1 MLGLYTVTKTL
12 YSILSSV
19 NPCMLEAGMSFTA
32 ERLSKQQ
39 TTPATGMDRL
49 TTINPNWGAMPMA
62 SRCRMPDVMTTRD
75 GKTRRVG
82 VEIEISGLGYE
93 KLVSL
98 TADILDGTAR
108 NSGRYV
114 SKVDTPL
121 GEFTV
126 ELDSDPIKDL
136 DLRDERVPESLREL
150 GGHAMEMIDYA
161 AERLVPLEIVSP
173 PVPFDQLDTIEVLSD
188 RLREAGAVGSR
199 EAILYAFGLQL
210 NPELPNLDAD
220 TLRRYLQTF
229 AALYD
234 WLKGR
239 HQLDFSRKLTNY
251 IEPWAGSY
259 VDRLIAEDYSPDLE
273 GLMRDYLEDNPT
285 RNRALDLLPLFAHLD
300 ADLLAEYVDDPRIKS
315 RPTLHYRLPD
325 CDIDNPAWHFST
337 VWNDWV
343 VLEQIVS
350 HPKQQKELNDLF
362 REGRTLSFRN
372 LTSTWRSRCQQWLE
386 NRGYV

>member
-1 MLGLYTVTKTL
+1 M
-12 YSILSSV
+12 
-19 NPCMLEAGMSFTA
+19 
-32 ERLSKQQ
+32 
-39 TTPATGMDRL
+39 
-49 TTINPNWGAMPMA
+49 PN
-62 SRCRMPDVMTTRD
+62 RCRMPDIMTTRE
-75 GKTRRVG
+75 GAPRRVG

-93 KLVSL
+93 ELVAL
-98 TADILDGTAR
+98 TARLLEGTA
-108 NSGRYV
+108 SHGGRYV
-114 SKVDTPL
+114 SKIDTPL

-136 DLRDERVPESLREL
+136 DLKDERIPESLREL
-150 GGHAMEMIDYA
+150 GGHAMEVIDFA

-173 PVPFDQLDTIEVLSD
+173 PVAFDQLETIESLSD
-188 RLREAGAVGSR
+188 HLREAGAVGSR

-210 NPELPNLDAD
+210 NPELPDLDAD

-239 HQLDFSRKLTNY
+239 HQLDFSRKLTTY
-251 IEPWAGSY
+251 IEPWSSRY
-259 VDRLIAEDYSPDLE
+259 VDRLVAEDYSPDVE
-273 GLMRDYLEDNPT
+273 GLMRDYLDENPT

-300 ADLLAEYVDDPRIKS
+300 ADLLAEYVEDPRIKS

-325 CDIDNPAWHFST
+325 CDIDNPRWHFSS

-343 VLEQIVS
+343 ILEQIVS
-350 HPKQQKELNDLF
+350 QPAQQRELNDLF
-362 REGRTLSFRN
+362 RESRTLSFRN
-372 LTSTWRSRCQQWLE
+372 LTSTWRTRCHQWLE